1 MLMHE
6 KTSKIFIRK
15 RIIKT
20 WESLDEAEIASKSRG
35 VEKNFFELAELEKI
49 ENLLIYMAGSKE
61 VQTKNIINTCIKK
74 NIKIYLPAVD
84 VLKDRISF
92 YRVCDI
98 NNELEKGPFGIY
110 QPKVNE
116 RNLLKDENAID
127 LIVVPGL
134 AFDKRGG
141 RIGSGKGFYDKFLAT
156 VPSCKSIIAL
166 AFEYQIVDEITL
178 SSHDILMHKIITEN
192 RIILCRED

>member
-1 MLMHE
+1 MHK
-6 KTSKIFIRK
+6 KTSKIFIREK
-15 RIIKT
+15 IRKIR
-20 WESLDEAEIASKSRG
+20 ESLDEAEIISKSRE
-35 VEKNFFELAELEKI
+35 VEKNYFKLTEPGKI
-49 ENLLIYMAGSKE
+49 ENLLIYMASSKE

-74 NIKIYLPAVD
+74 NIAVYLPAVD
-84 VLKDRISF
+84 ALKGRISF
-92 YRVCDI
+92 YRVYDII
-98 NNELEKGPFGIY
+98 NNEWEKGPFGIY

-141 RIGSGKGFYDKFLAT
+141 RIGSGKGFYDKFLAS

-178 SSHDILMHKIITEN
+178 SSHDIPMHKIITEKK
-192 RIILCRED
+192 IISCRED

>member
-1 MLMHE
+1 MLMHK
-6 KTSKIFIRK
+6 KTSKIFIKEKIRK
-15 RIIKT
+15 IR
-20 WESLDEAEIASKSRG
+20 ESLDEAEIISKSRD
-35 VEKNFFELAELEKI
+35 VEKNYFKLRESGKI
-49 ENLLIYMAGSKE
+49 ESLLIYMAGSKE

-74 NIKIYLPAVD
+74 NMAIYLPGVD
-84 VLKDRISF
+84 SLKGRIFF
-92 YRVCDI
+92 YRVSDI

-110 QPKVNE
+110 QPKANE

-141 RIGSGKGFYDKFLAT
+141 RIGSGKGFYDKFLAS

-192 RIILCRED
+192 RIISCRED

>member
-15 RIIKT
+15 KIWKIR
-20 WESLDEAEIASKSRG
+20 ESLDEAEIISKSQK
-35 VEKNFFELAELEKI
+35 VEKNYFKLKEPGKI

-61 VQTKNIINTCIKK
+61 VQTENIINTCIKK
-74 NIKIYLPAVD
+74 NIAVYLPAVD
-84 VLKDRISF
+84 ALKDRISF
-92 YRVCDI
+92 YSVYDI

-141 RIGSGKGFYDKFLAT
+141 RIGSGKGFYDKFLASVT
-156 VPSCKSIIAL
+156 SCKSIIAL

-178 SSHDILMHKIITEN
+178 SNHDIPMHKIITEN
-192 RIILCRED
+192 RIISCRED

>member
-1 MLMHE
+1 MLMHK
-6 KTSKIFIRK
+6 KTSKIFIREK
-15 RIIKT
+15 IRKIR
-20 WESLDEAEIASKSRG
+20 ESLDESEIISKSG
-35 VEKNFFELAELEKI
+35 EVEKNYFKLTEAGKI
-49 ENLLIYMAGSKE
+49 KNLLIYMAGSKE

-74 NIKIYLPAVD
+74 NIAVYLPAVNA
-84 VLKDRISF
+84 LKGRISF
-92 YRVCDI
+92 FRVYDI

-116 RNLLKDENAID
+116 PNLLKDENAID

-141 RIGSGKGFYDKFLAT
+141 RIGSGKGFYDKFLAS

-178 SSHDILMHKIITEN
+178 SSHDIPMHKIITEN
-192 RIILCRED
+192 RIISCKEG

>member
-1 MLMHE
+1 MLMH
-6 KTSKIFIRK
+6 KNTSKIFIREK
-15 RIIKT
+15 IQKIR
-20 WESLDEAEIASKSRG
+20 ESLDEAEIISKSRE
-35 VEKNFFELAELEKI
+35 VEKNYFKLTEPRKI
-49 ENLLIYMAGSKE
+49 EKLLIYMANDKE

-74 NIKIYLPAVD
+74 NIAVYLPAVD
-84 VLKDRISF
+84 ALKGRIFF
-92 YRVCDI
+92 YRVYDI

-110 QPKVNE
+110 QPKVHE
-116 RNLLKDENAID
+116 RNLLNDENEID

-141 RIGSGKGFYDKFLAT
+141 RIGSGKGFYDKFLAS

-178 SSHDILMHKIITEN
+178 SSHDIPMHKVITEN
-192 RIILCRED
+192 RIISCKED